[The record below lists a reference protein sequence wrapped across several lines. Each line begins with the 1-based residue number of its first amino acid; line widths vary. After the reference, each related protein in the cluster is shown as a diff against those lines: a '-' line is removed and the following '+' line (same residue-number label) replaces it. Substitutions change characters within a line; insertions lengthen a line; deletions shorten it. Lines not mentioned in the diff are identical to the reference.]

1 MFIKLTNQ
9 VTGLP
14 IWVNPTYIT
23 YVDQIAS
30 GGRIILVG
38 GTTKVVKEIPE
49 TIVKQATEF
58 EFKAPEETIS
68 LYSGLTPRD

>member
-9 VTGLP
+9 VTNQP
-14 IWVNPTYIT
+14 IWVNSYYIT

-30 GGRIILVG
+30 GSRIILVG
-38 GTTKVVKEIPE
+38 GTTKVVKETPE
-49 TIVKQATEF
+49 AIIKQATESNWIPF
-58 EFKAPEETIS
+58 SEEPT

>member
-9 VTGLP
+9 VTNQP
-14 IWVNPTYIT
+14 IWVNSYYIT

-38 GTTKVVKEIPE
+38 GTTKIVKETPE
-49 TIVKQATEF
+49 AIIKQATEF

-68 LYSGLTPRD
+68 LYSGLTHRD